1 MFPTSVG
8 VFFHGIF
15 WSFARLSTQQP
26 AASYRL
32 FDIYRFDPSK
42 DVKPHMERYAVD
54 VSK

>member
-8 VFFHGIF
+8 VFSRGVVR
-15 WSFARLSTQQP
+15 SFARLTAQQS